1 MCWPQGFGI
10 AREGSEE
17 ENCTPPPL
25 QEGGPGGP
33 GWGGATERRASPG
46 VQAAPGTALPCL
58 VESPC
63 PNGPP
68 TWQPRLPTAPLC
80 RRELSSFL
88 RRGIEQGRGLVQDH
102 PASRARPRIGA
113 SPPKASLG
121 ALPPCCPP
129 TAWPRKGAPQ
139 HHPPSPPYPGDLPS
153 LLPPSLATARAGQ
166 SLLETEGAR
175 MGPRAGGQRV
185 YRQPLT
191 WTGAADPQGGPLPQA
206 PAPTPAGPAP

>member
-1 MCWPQGFGI
+1 MCWAQGFGI

-25 QEGGPGGP
+25 QEGLAGEGPRKEEPVLGSRQPQGQPCRALWNLLVQTVLQP
-33 GWGGATERRASPG
+33 GNHGSPR
-46 VQAAPGTALPCL
+46 P
-58 VESPC
+58 
-63 PNGPP
+63 
-68 TWQPRLPTAPLC
+68 PLC

-139 HHPPSPPYPGDLPS
+139 HHPPSSPYPGDLPS

-166 SLLETEGAR
+166 SLLEREGAR
-175 MGPRAGGQRV
+175 MGPRAGGQSV
-185 YRQPLT
+185 YRPPLT
-191 WTGAADPQGGPLPQA
+191 WTGAADPQGGPLPRA